1 MAKSHALV
9 AAEQRIAALEARL
22 AVADEV
28 CSNQRTRIAV
38 LEARLAAAGP
48 VVQRFG
54 QRTVKRFPATQ
65 GAQS

>member
-28 CSNQRTRIAV
+28 CNNQRTRIAV
-38 LEARLAAAGP
+38 LQAQLAAAGP

-54 QRTVKRFPATQ
+54 QRTVKRFPATT
-65 GAQS
+65 GAQA

>member
-1 MAKSHALV
+1 MAKSHALA

-22 AVADEV
+22 VVADEV
-28 CSNQRTRIAV
+28 CNNQRTRIAV

-54 QRTVKRFPATQ
+54 QRTVKRYPPTQ